1 MASTQ
6 PFPFIPI
13 PENEEERLLAL
24 QSYNI
29 LDTAEEED
37 FDELTTLASAIC
49 QTPIALISLV
59 DDKRQWF
66 KSHPGI
72 PQTETPKEL
81 SFCAHAIVAADD
93 IMVVNDARKDERF
106 ADNPL
111 VTGDTKVIFY
121 AGVPLVNEDGFALG
135 SLCVI
140 DHEHKELNDVQ
151 VNALKII
158 AKQVINKLEL
168 RKKAIK
174 LEKINQDLRDANVFI
189 QKFASMAAHDIKN
202 PLTSISLT
210 SQALKVRMQKLQD
223 EGCERLIDLNIT
235 ATQRLMVLLDEM
247 LAYSKS
253 PSLLLTKKQEVSLN
267 TLLNQVISMIAVPD
281 GFTINIPDESP
292 TLNLTVVAFEQIFGN
307 LINNAIRYNDKEN
320 GQINI
325 RFTHDDDY
333 YRFEVEDNGIGIAK
347 QYHEKIFS
355 NNFTL
360 KITDRYNQKG
370 SGIGLSTVKELVKA
384 LNGSIHVHSA
394 VGEGATFF
402 IAIKK

>member
-1 MASTQ
+1 MASAQ